1 MALKKGEVVPI
12 IDRTGQTAGSR
23 RASRYAIDVAS
34 LKLLKESGRQA
45 TRRLFDLIS
54 DEAAWAELSAKDK
67 LSIIDTAL
75 NRAYGRVETESAEVK
90 LDSETSDAPTAALPT
105 YLRSLAGKLDL
116 PELRGAKAASSV
128 EKEGE
133 SE

>member
-1 MALKKGEVVPI
+1 MQLKKGEVVPMV
-12 IDRTGQTAGSR
+12 DKTGQDRHTR
-23 RASRYAIDVAS
+23 RASRYAIDTAS

-90 LDSETSDAPTAALPT
+90 MEAENTDAPTAALPT

-116 PELRGAKAASSV
+116 PELRGAKAATSV

>member
-1 MALKKGEVVPI
+1 MQLKRGEVVPI

-54 DEAAWAELSAKDK
+54 DEAAWADLSAKDK
-67 LSIIDTAL
+67 LAIIDTAL

-90 LDSETSDAPTAALPT
+90 LESENMDAPTAALPT
-105 YLRSLAGKLDL
+105 YLKSLAGKLDL